1 MKGTSWYDHLLQ
13 WRFPLFIRQIIAN
26 ILAYHPDLG
35 NRRTCDVIIGASPD
49 VECTGILIS
58 ISPTVEIVRK
68 AIALGANFIFVH
80 EPTFYSGYDD
90 DCAWLEGNEVYEE
103 KRSLLLEYGM
113 VIYRD
118 HDHIHSHNP
127 DGIFHYMLKQLGWLE
142 YVISDGNRPLEIQL
156 PATRLIDLVQN
167 VKKSFGLNTIRFIG
181 NPDAIVSTVGFI
193 GHLLPNES
201 TNWSNNAQ
209 VAASWKY
216 DVIIPGEVVEWTLPL
231 YTQDAAMLG
240 KAKGMIIPGHFIQE
254 EAGMRWAGEWLRPL
268 VPADLP
274 ITFVSAGDMFRYA

>member
-1 MKGTSWYDHLLQ
+1 MIIQ
-13 WRFPLFIRQIIAN
+13 EIIAN
-26 ILAYHPDLG
+26 ILAYHPELG
-35 NRRTCDVIIGASPD
+35 NRRTCDVIIGSNPD

-68 AIALGANFIFVH
+68 AIEIGANFIFVH

-90 DCAWLEGNEVYEE
+90 DCTWLEGNDVYEE
-103 KRSLLLEYGM
+103 KRSLLLKHSI

-118 HDHIHSHNP
+118 HDHIHSHKP
-127 DGIFHYMLKQLGWLE
+127 DGIFHYMLKQLGWLD
-142 YVISDGNRPLEIQL
+142 YVVSDDERPLEIKVPL
-156 PATRLIDLVQN
+156 TTLGELVQH
-167 VKKSFGLNTIRFIG
+167 VKKSFGLDTIRFIG
-181 NPDAIVSTVGFI
+181 NPDAKVSTIGFV
-193 GHLLPNES
+193 GHLLPNET

-216 DVIIPGEVVEWTLPL
+216 DVIIPGEIVEWTLPL
-231 YTQDAAMLG
+231 YIQDAAMLG

-254 EAGMRWAGEWLRPL
+254 EAGMRWAEEWLRPL
-268 VPADLP
+268 APSNLP